1 MPTVM
6 LTTHC
11 PNACPWCFAGPKME
25 EYRARGIREMSWDD
39 FLAVVDFHERSGLRV
54 MVLLGGEP
62 ALHSRFLDILKYL
75 HQRGFSALVATTGIL
90 PGPLVDEMASENL
103 PGLEFAVNSTPYSQ
117 YPEDKKRKVDDFLG
131 ALGRSTSIGY
141 TLTERDAVEKRIEPI
156 LDRIAMIMKFGLRR
170 KILFQIAVPG
180 KRNHLFVPFERY
192 RDAAELLVAWF
203 RILRR
208 NGISGGLDCHC
219 MPACEIPPKQRGTD
233 FFSSRCDPFMID
245 IGPGLDV
252 WPCFPLSEQQ
262 VKLTAFHDLRQ
273 VQEHFATVHRA
284 SRLLYDERCEDCAER
299 FSGACDGG
307 CRGFQHLRRPSSGR
321 IAGGEDGP
329 RDPGAH
335 TPQFRMDF
343 EKRGIARRRRTE
355 AAG

>member
-11 PNACPWCFAGPKME
+11 PNACPWCFAVPKME
-25 EYRARGIREMSWDD
+25 EYRARGIREMSWND
-39 FLAVVDFHERSGLRV
+39 FLAVVDFHERSGLRG

-90 PGPLVDEMASENL
+90 PGSLVDEMASENL
-103 PGLEFAVNSTPYSQ
+103 PGLEFAVNSTPYPQ
-117 YPEDKKRKVDDFLG
+117 YPEDKKRQVDDFLG
-131 ALGRSTSIGY
+131 ALGRATRIGY

-156 LDRIAMIMKFGLRR
+156 LDRIAMILKFGLKR

-192 RDAAELLVAWF
+192 RDAAELLVAWI

-219 MPACEIPPKQRGTD
+219 MPACEIPPEQRGLD

-273 VQEHFATVHRA
+273 VQEHFATVNRA

-299 FSGACDGG
+299 SSGACDGG

-335 TPQFRMDF
+335 SPQFKMDL
-343 EKRGIARRRRTE
+343 EKRGIERRRRTE